1 MTNEALR
8 TILPVAGWGEERIR
22 EVKITGGADPI
33 LPTPFRI
40 GETSAAA
47 LAAVGLAVSDLW
59 ALRTGRRQEIEL
71 DTRQA
76 TASLRSGHYLK
87 MDGADVSTE
96 RNTIMGVYPARNG
109 RWSYLHCNFPNHR
122 GAALSVLGV
131 PEDREAVRKA
141 VAQWDA
147 LELEE
152 AIIAAKGA
160 GGMVRTMD
168 EWAKHPQAAAIASL
182 PLMEIVKIG
191 ESAPE
196 KLPDGSRPLSGTRV
210 LDLTRVLAGP
220 TCARTLAEHG
230 ADVLKITGAHL
241 PNIGYQEYDTGHGK
255 LSAHLD
261 LREPKDLETLRGL
274 VREADVFSQGYRPGT
289 LGQRGLSPEALA
301 KLRPGIIFVSLCAFG
316 HVGPWASRRGFDTV
330 VQTVSG
336 ITSRQGE
343 LFPGAAPGPQF
354 YPVSAIDYLTGYFM
368 AFGAIVALARR
379 AREGGSWL
387 VRISLAQTGR
397 WLVDRGEVP
406 QAQLNGVPKEFTAD
420 ELARWSTETETPRGR
435 LGHLTP
441 IVEPCDPPL
450 GRVARQPRLDC
461 GIDRGAVGDAQI
473 VGEKARVGAQFRHG
487 ERIDKA
493 LIGLLLARR
502 QRDLAVLGAEH
513 AVGRDDRVIVA
524 GARRLLA
531 GRQVIG
537 GEKREQAQQTVVET
551 GA

>member
-1 MTNEALR
+1 MIDEALR
-8 TILPVAGWGEERIR
+8 TILPVAGWGGERAR
-22 EVKITGGADPI
+22 EVEITGGTDPI

-59 ALRTGRRQEIEL
+59 ALRTGRRQEIGV
-71 DTRQA
+71 DTRRA

-87 MDGADVSTE
+87 MDGAHVSTE

-122 GAALSVLGV
+122 AAALGVLDV

-168 EWAKHPQAAAIASL
+168 EWAGHPQAAAIASL
-182 PLMEIVKIG
+182 PLMEIIKIG
-191 ESAPE
+191 ASAPE
-196 KLPDGSRPLSGTRV
+196 KLPDGDRPLSGIRV

-261 LREPKDLETLRGL
+261 LREAKDVEILKGL

-289 LGQRGLSPEALA
+289 LGGRGFSPEALA
-301 KLRPGIIFVSLCAFG
+301 TLRPGLVFVSLCAFG

-343 LFPGAAPGPQF
+343 LFPGASPGPQF
-354 YPVSAIDYLTGYFM
+354 YPVSAIDYLTGYLM
-368 AFGAIVALARR
+368 AFGAMVALARR

-397 WLVDRGEVP
+397 WLVGRGQVP
-406 QAQLNGVPKEFTAD
+406 EAQLREVPKEFTAE
-420 ELARWSTETETPRGR
+420 ELERWSMTSETPIGR
-435 LGHLTP
+435 LRHLAPVLCMSETAP
-441 IVEPCDPPL
+441 RWVRPSVPL
-450 GRVARQPRLDC
+450 GYNEPVWPR
-461 GIDRGAVGDAQI
+461 RAA
-473 VGEKARVGAQFRHG
+473 
-487 ERIDKA
+487 
-493 LIGLLLARR
+493 
-502 QRDLAVLGAEH
+502 
-513 AVGRDDRVIVA
+513 
-524 GARRLLA
+524 
-531 GRQVIG
+531 
-537 GEKREQAQQTVVET
+537 
-551 GA
+551 

>member
-147 LELEE
+147 LKLEE

-261 LREPKDLETLRGL
+261 LRESKDVETLRGL
-274 VREADVFSQGYRPGT
+274 VRETDVFSQGYRPGT
-289 LGQRGLSPEALA
+289 LGGRGFSPEALA
-301 KLRPGIIFVSLCAFG
+301 KLRPGIVFVSLCAFG

-336 ITSRQGE
+336 VTSRQGE
-343 LFPGAAPGPQF
+343 LFPGTSPGPQF
-354 YPVSAIDYLTGYFM
+354 YPVSAIDYLTGYLM
-368 AFGAIVALARR
+368 ALGAMVALARR

-397 WLVDRGEVP
+397 WLVGRGQVP
-406 QAQLNGVPKEFTAD
+406 EAQLKDVPKEFTAP
-420 ELARWSTETETPRGR
+420 ELERWSTTSDTPVGRLRHLGPVLRLSETPPRWAR
-435 LGHLTP
+435 P
-441 IVEPCDPPL
+441 SVPL
-450 GRVARQPRLDC
+450 GYNEPVWPA
-461 GIDRGAVGDAQI
+461 RGA
-473 VGEKARVGAQFRHG
+473 
-487 ERIDKA
+487 
-493 LIGLLLARR
+493 
-502 QRDLAVLGAEH
+502 
-513 AVGRDDRVIVA
+513 
-524 GARRLLA
+524 
-531 GRQVIG
+531 
-537 GEKREQAQQTVVET
+537 
-551 GA
+551 